1 MKLPGYAPVRQ
12 PAKADGPLSAGLSVS
27 RHPALISGHYLPP
40 FCYVTF
46 RPAF

>member
-1 MKLPGYAPVRQ
+1 MKLPGYAPVHQ

-27 RHPALISGHYLPP
+27 RYPALISAHHQSP